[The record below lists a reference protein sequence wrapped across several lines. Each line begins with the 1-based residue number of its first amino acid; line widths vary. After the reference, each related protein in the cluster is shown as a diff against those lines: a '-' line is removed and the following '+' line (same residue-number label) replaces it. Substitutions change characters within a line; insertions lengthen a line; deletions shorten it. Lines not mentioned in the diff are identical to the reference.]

1 VPPSTAP
8 GTRPAPPV
16 VDAAPAPEPRAP
28 RPVPVS
34 LDPAWRRAATSVEE
48 LVTRAWRNGSQHW
61 RRSLRLRVL
70 GTTVLASTVVVA
82 LFASLLVDQVGRGLV
97 SAKTRSA
104 LVEASTGLEA
114 ARSEVEGSGTTGP
127 AASVAVLE
135 DVVQRL
141 SDRGSTGDLYT
152 VVLVGPGSSTSFTS
166 PGVRPAD
173 VPPALAQTLQR
184 SAGPAYVFAPVPTP
198 SGRRTGLVV
207 GSTLGVP
214 SLGPYHLYQLF
225 PLDSERQTL
234 SLVRRTAVLAASLL
248 VLLVGLIALLV
259 TRQVVSPVRA
269 AARTA
274 ERLAAGRLEER
285 MLVSGEDELAL
296 LGSSFNS
303 MAEALQGQI
312 RQLED
317 LSRVQRRFVS
327 DVSHELRTPLTTVR
341 MAADVLFAGRTRFPP
356 DVARSAELLQDELER
371 FESLLGDLLE
381 ISRYDAGAA
390 ALDAAPV
397 DVVALLR
404 RVLSSAQPL
413 AQRKGSRL
421 DLLGAVDGPVVA
433 EVDAVRV
440 ERVLRNLVVNA
451 VEHGEGRPV
460 EVTVARTDDTVSV
473 LVRDHGVGLQ
483 AGQAGMVF
491 TRFWRADPSRARATG
506 GTGLGLAIALEDV
519 RLHGGWLQ
527 AAGRPGEGAAF
538 LLTVPVVAGRAPA
551 PGPLELPWPGA
562 R

>member
-1 VPPSTAP
+1 M
-8 GTRPAPPV
+8 
-16 VDAAPAPEPRAP
+16 
-28 RPVPVS
+28 S
-34 LDPAWRRAATSVEE
+34 LDPPWRRAAT
-48 LVTRAWRNGSQHW
+48 RAAGRVRDAAGAGGHRW

-70 GTTVLASTVVVA
+70 VTTVLASSLVVA
-82 LFASLLVDQVGRGLV
+82 LVASLLVDRVGRGLV
-97 SAKTRSA
+97 DAKTRSA
-104 LVEASTGLEA
+104 LVEASTGLQS
-114 ARSEVEGSGTTGP
+114 ARSEID
-127 AASVAVLE
+127 AAAPTSQAAAVAVLE
-135 DVVQRL
+135 GVVQRL
-141 SDRGSTGDLYT
+141 SDRGSTGDLYS
-152 VVLVGPGSSTSFTS
+152 VVLVGPQTGTSFTS

-173 VPPALAQTLQR
+173 VPAGLTAELRR
-184 SAGPAYVFAPVPTP
+184 SPGPAYVFAAVPGP
-198 SGRRTGLVV
+198 DGRRTGLVV
-207 GSTLGVP
+207 GSALAVPALGQYR
-214 SLGPYHLYQLF
+214 LYHLF
-225 PLDSERQTL
+225 PLHAERSTL
-234 SLVRRTAVLAASLL
+234 SLVRRTAVIAGALL

-259 TRQVVSPVRA
+259 TRQVVRPVRM

-285 MLVSGEDELAL
+285 MHVTGEDELARL
-296 LGSSFNS
+296 ATSFNS
-303 MAEALQGQI
+303 MAEALQAQI

-341 MAADVLFAGRTRFPP
+341 MAADVLWAGRSRFPA

-390 ALDAAPV
+390 RLDAAPV
-397 DVVALLR
+397 DVVALVH
-404 RVLSSAQPL
+404 RVVSFAAPL
-413 AQRKGSRL
+413 AERRGSVL
-421 DLLGAVDGPVVA
+421 DVRGVPAGPVIA
-433 EVDAVRV
+433 DADAVRL

-451 VEHGEGRPV
+451 VEHSEGRPV
-460 EVTVARTDDTVSV
+460 EVRVAGDADAVAV

-483 AGQAGMVF
+483 PGQAGMVF
-491 TRFWRADPSRARATG
+491 TRFWRADPSRARTTG

-538 LLTVPVVAGRAPA
+538 LVTVPTQPGR
-551 PGPLELPWPGA
+551 PLSASPLALPWPAGS